1 MAPGFSYT
9 SAACILLD
17 LHMPKMGG
25 LELLQALRPWGTRTP
40 VVIMSGRR
48 DASVDADLQ
57 QAGVAAILSKPCE
70 DEVLIGAIR
79 AAMRGS

>member
-1 MAPGFSYT
+1 
-9 SAACILLD
+9 
-17 LHMPKMGG
+17 
-25 LELLQALRPWGTRTP
+25 
-40 VVIMSGRR
+40 MSGRR
-48 DASVDADLQ
+48 AASVDADLQ